1 MAHQDPLPRL
11 RRIDIVAVRSGR
23 QDMLAL
29 RDPSGLADQAV
40 VVSPSALLILQML
53 DGRHTMR
60 ELQTEL
66 VRRTGQL
73 VRSDQL
79 ERMIGQLDEG
89 LLLQTPRFEEHRQR
103 RLAEYRASGVRECRY
118 AEGGYPLEPDAFRA
132 MVDGWV
138 GDLPPR
144 ATPATGELVGAIAPH
159 IDFAR
164 GARGYAHVY
173 RDLAESCDGDLF
185 IILGT
190 DHFGDTQF
198 AATRSDFE
206 TPLGRVRTARD
217 VLDRIEAQFVGDLFD
232 GELQHLGEHSVEFQA
247 VLLQH
252 FLGGKRDF
260 EIVPILCGGLQE
272 EMEGGLPAAENAEV
286 RSLIECL
293 REVVAGGARR
303 SCVIASAD
311 LSHVGPDF
319 GGDRP
324 VTPASLEKVEAFDRQ
339 VLGAAVAL
347 ERDRV
352 FELVAERRN
361 DTNLCGLCPIYV
373 ALGALGKCRG
383 ELLDYQQAA
392 GPDRRQA
399 VSFAAATFWR

>member
-1 MAHQDPLPRL
+1 MPQQDPLPRL
-11 RRIDIVAVRSGR
+11 RRIDIVPVRSGR
-23 QDMLAL
+23 QEMLAL
-29 RDPSGLADQAV
+29 RDPSGLVHQAL
-40 VVSPSALLILQML
+40 VVSPSALIVLQML

-79 ERMIGQLDEG
+79 ERIISQLDEG
-89 LLLQTPRFEEHRQR
+89 LLLHTPRFEEHRQR
-103 RLAEYRASGVRECRY
+103 RLAEYRACGVRECRH

-132 MVDGWV
+132 MVVGWLN
-138 GDLPPR
+138 DLPPR
-144 ATPATGELVGAIAPH
+144 ATVPSGRLVGAIAPH
-159 IDFAR
+159 IDFGR

-173 RDLAESCDGDLF
+173 RDLAEDCNADLF

-198 AATRSDFE
+198 AATRCDFE
-206 TPLGRVRTARD
+206 TPLGRVRTARG
-217 VLDRIEAQFVGDLFD
+217 VLDRMEAQFIGDLFD
-232 GELQHLGEHSVEFQA
+232 GELQHPAEHTVEFQA

-272 EMEGGLPAAENAEV
+272 EIEEGLPASENAEV
-286 RSLIECL
+286 SSLIECL
-293 REVVAGGARR
+293 GEIVADGARKT
-303 SCVIASAD
+303 CVIASAD

-324 VTPASLEKVEAFDRQ
+324 VTSAFLEKVEAFDRQ
-339 VLGAAVAL
+339 VLEPVIGL
-347 ERDRV
+347 ERDRL
-352 FELVAERRN
+352 FQLVAERKN
-361 DTNLCGLCPIYV
+361 DTNICGLCPIYM
-373 ALGALGKCRG
+373 ALGALGECRG

-392 GPDRRQA
+392 SPDRRQA